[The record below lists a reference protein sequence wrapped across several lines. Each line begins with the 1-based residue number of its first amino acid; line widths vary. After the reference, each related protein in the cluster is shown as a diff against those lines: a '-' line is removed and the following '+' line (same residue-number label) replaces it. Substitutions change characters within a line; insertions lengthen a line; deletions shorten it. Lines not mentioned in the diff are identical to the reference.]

1 MSIKTK
7 QRGNVL
13 YECIPIENRGGE
25 IYSIEL
31 RKLAEVQGY
40 STTYVWYVHI
50 FLNILM
56 VSLIFLIKYL
66 YN

>member
-50 FLNILM
+50 FLNI
-56 VSLIFLIKYL
+56 
-66 YN
+66 